1 MSDVPYLLLAVGAA
15 AAVTF
20 TLRAIPF
27 ALKGVLK
34 DSALLADLRV
44 WMPLGA
50 ILILLFYAV
59 SGVDFG
65 GTGHGI
71 PEVAGIAVTALVH
84 WWRRNAILSMA
95 AGTAVCLVL
104 ANLVFV

>member
-1 MSDVPYLLLAVGAA
+1 MTDVPYLLLAVAAA

-20 TLRAIPF
+20 ALRAIPF
-27 ALKGVLK
+27 ALKGALK
-34 DSALLADLRV
+34 DSPLLADLRV

-59 SGVDFG
+59 CGVDFG
-65 GTGHGI
+65 GSGHGI
-71 PEVAGIAVTALVH
+71 PEVAGIVVTALTH

-95 AGTAVCLVL
+95 TGTAVCLVL